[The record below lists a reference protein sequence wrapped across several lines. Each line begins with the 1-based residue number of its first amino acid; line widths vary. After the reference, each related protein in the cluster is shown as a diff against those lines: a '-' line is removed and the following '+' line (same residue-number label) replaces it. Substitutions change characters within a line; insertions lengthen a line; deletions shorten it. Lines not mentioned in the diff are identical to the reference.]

1 MPILKPLIT
10 NEFNRRDSVH
20 FAEEI
25 VDQQPDSC
33 TGSLDVDS
41 LYANIPLGK
50 TIEMCTNELF
60 KESEIVEGLS
70 KSESNKLLSLATKDL
85 NLFLIEHFT
94 NKSIVWQWVPP

>member
-10 NEFNRRDSVH
+10 NEFNIRDSAH

-25 VDQQPDSC
+25 VDQQLDSC

-41 LYANIPLGK
+41 LYASIPLGK

-60 KESEIVEGLS
+60 KESEIVQGLS
-70 KSESNKLLSLATKDL
+70 KSEFNKLLSLATKNL